1 MTRRTLA
8 SVVVGVLLAGLVVA
22 AAFLPVPYVTM
33 SPGPTVDVYA
43 AGDKDGS
50 VVDVHGARTY
60 PTKGELRITTVSVTS
75 PGQDL
80 ALVDALAA
88 WFDRT
93 RAVYPRDVIYPPEQS
108 PEEQREESAVQM
120 TSSQDT
126 AIAVAL
132 RELGYDV
139 PMQTVVR
146 AVSTGMP
153 ADGKLR
159 VGDVVLEVNGVRV
172 RGVSQ
177 VARLVQRTGPGEPA
191 TFVVER
197 KGERRTIKVVAAP
210 AEGDP
215 GTAVVGIEIAGSY
228 DFPLDV
234 EIDLDENIGGPS
246 AGLVFSLAVYDTL
259 TPGALNGA
267 RHVAGT
273 GTLDS
278 EGRVGAIGGVQQKI
292 VAAAEAG
299 AELFLVP
306 PANCPSAVL
315 APVGDDEIRLV
326 RAPSVRSAVRSLEAF
341 ADDPAA
347 DLPECGGNRE

>member
-43 AGDKDGS
+43 AGGKDGS
-50 VVDVHGARTY
+50 VVSVEGARTY
-60 PTKGELRITTVSVTS
+60 PTRGELRVTTVSVTS

-93 RAVYPRDVIYPPEQS
+93 RAVYPRDVIYPPDQS
-108 PEEQREESAVQM
+108 AEEQRQESSVQM
-120 TSSQDT
+120 MSSQDT
-126 AIAVAL
+126 AVAVAL
-132 RELGYDV
+132 RELGYEV
-139 PMQTVVR
+139 PVHTEIR
-146 AVSTGMP
+146 AVTTGMP
-153 ADGKLR
+153 AEGRLR

-177 VARLVQRTGPGEPA
+177 VARLIQRTGPDAPA

-197 KGERRTIKVVAAP
+197 KGRRRTVEVVAAP

-228 DFPLDV
+228 DLPVDV
-234 EIDLDENIGGPS
+234 ELNLDENIGGPS
-246 AGLVFSLAVYDTL
+246 AGLVFALAVYDTL
-259 TPGALNGA
+259 TPGSLSGGH
-267 RHVAGT
+267 HVAGT
-273 GTLDS
+273 GSLDDD
-278 EGRVGAIGGVQQKI
+278 GRVGPIGGVQQKI

-306 PANCPSAVL
+306 ADNCAAATRARVE
-315 APVGDDEIRLV
+315 DDEIRLV
-326 RAPSVRSAVRSLEAF
+326 RAPDVRSAVRSLEAF
-341 ADDPAA
+341 AEDPDA
-347 DLPECGGNRE
+347 DLPECGENRG

>member
-43 AGDKDGS
+43 AGKDGS
-50 VVDVHGARTY
+50 LISVDGARTY
-60 PTKGELRITTVSVTS
+60 PTTGELRVTTVSVTS

-93 RAVYPRDVIYPPEQS
+93 RAVYPRDVIYPPDQTA
-108 PEEQREESAVQM
+108 EEQRQESSVQM
-120 TSSQDT
+120 ASSQDT
-126 AIAVAL
+126 AVAVAL

-139 PMQTVVR
+139 PVQTEVR

-153 ADGKLR
+153 ADGRLR
-159 VGDVVLEVNGVRV
+159 VGDVVVEVNGARV
-172 RGVSQ
+172 RDVSQ
-177 VARLVQRTGPGEPA
+177 VARLVQRTGPDAPA

-197 KGERRTIKVVAAP
+197 KGERRTIEVVAEP

-228 DFPLDV
+228 DFPVDV
-234 EIDLDENIGGPS
+234 DLDLDENIGGPS
-246 AGLVFSLAVYDTL
+246 AGLVFALAVYDTL
-259 TPGALNGA
+259 TPGSLSGG
-267 RHVAGT
+267 RHIAGT
-273 GTLDS
+273 GSLDTD
-278 EGRVGAIGGVQQKI
+278 GRVGPIGGVEQKI
-292 VAAAEAG
+292 VAADEAG

-306 PANCPSAVL
+306 PDNCAAALSARV
-315 APVGDDEIRLV
+315 DEDGIRLV
-326 RAPSVRSAVRSLEAF
+326 RAPTVRSAVRSLEAF
-341 ADDPAA
+341 ADDPDA
-347 DLPECGGNRE
+347 DLPECGEPRE

>member
-43 AGDKDGS
+43 AGKDGS
-50 VVDVHGARTY
+50 LISVDGARTY
-60 PTKGELRITTVSVTS
+60 PTTGELRVTTVSVTS

-93 RAVYPRDVIYPPEQS
+93 RAVYPRDVIYPPDQTA
-108 PEEQREESAVQM
+108 EEQRQESSVQM
-120 TSSQDT
+120 ASSQDT
-126 AIAVAL
+126 AVAVAL

-139 PMQTVVR
+139 PVQTEVR

-159 VGDVVLEVNGVRV
+159 VGDVVVEVNGARV
-172 RGVSQ
+172 RDVSQ
-177 VARLVQRTGPGEPA
+177 VARLVQRTGPDAPA

-197 KGERRTIKVVAAP
+197 KGERRTIEVVAEP

-228 DFPLDV
+228 DFPVDIDL
-234 EIDLDENIGGPS
+234 DLDENIGGPS
-246 AGLVFSLAVYDTL
+246 AGLVFALAVYDTL
-259 TPGALNGA
+259 TPGSLSGG
-267 RHVAGT
+267 HHIAGT
-273 GTLDS
+273 GSLDTD
-278 EGRVGAIGGVQQKI
+278 GRVGPIGGVEQKI
-292 VAAAEAG
+292 VAADEAG

-306 PANCPSAVL
+306 PDNCAAALSARV
-315 APVGDDEIRLV
+315 DEDGIRLV
-326 RAPSVRSAVRSLEAF
+326 RAPTVRSAVRSLEAF
-341 ADDPAA
+341 ADDPDA
-347 DLPECGGNRE
+347 DLPECGEPRE

>member
-8 SVVVGVLLAGLVVA
+8 SVVVGVLLAALVVA

-43 AGDKDGS
+43 AGENGTIVS
-50 VVDVHGARTY
+50 VDGARTY
-60 PTKGELRITTVSVTS
+60 PTKGELRVTTVSVTS
-75 PGQDL
+75 PGQEI

-93 RAVYPRDVIYPPEQS
+93 RAVYPRDVIYPPDQTA
-108 PEEQREESAVQM
+108 EEQREESAVQM

-126 AIAVAL
+126 AVAVAL

-139 PMQTVVR
+139 PVR
-146 AVSTGMP
+146 TEVRSVSRGMP
-153 ADGKLR
+153 ADGLLR
-159 VGDVVLEVNGVRV
+159 VDDVVLEVNGVRV

-177 VARLVQRTGPGEPA
+177 VARLVQRTGPNAPA

-197 KGERRTIKVVAAP
+197 KGERRTVEVVAEP

-215 GTAVVGIEIAGSY
+215 GTAVVGIEIAGAY
-228 DFPLDV
+228 DFPVDV
-234 EIDLDENIGGPS
+234 DLDLDENIGGPS
-246 AGLVFSLAVYDTL
+246 AGLVFALAVYDTL
-259 TPGALNGA
+259 TPGSLSGG
-267 RHVAGT
+267 HQVAGT
-273 GTLDS
+273 GSLDS
-278 EGRVGAIGGVQQKI
+278 RGRVGPIGGVQQKI

-306 PANCPSAVL
+306 PGNCRSATQ
-315 APVGDDEIRLV
+315 APVGDEEIRLV
-326 RAPSVRSAVRSLEAF
+326 RTPSVRSAVRSLQAF
-341 ADDPAA
+341 ADDPDA
-347 DLPECGGNRE
+347 DLPECGETRG